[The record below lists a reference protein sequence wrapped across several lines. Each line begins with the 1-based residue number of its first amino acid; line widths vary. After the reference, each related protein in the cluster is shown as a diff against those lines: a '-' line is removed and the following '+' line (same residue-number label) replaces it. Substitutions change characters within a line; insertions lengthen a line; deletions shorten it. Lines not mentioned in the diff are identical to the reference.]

1 MRRVF
6 DALPGPVPV
15 KVLLLIIIVVVALIA
30 LGFLF
35 EFAGD
40 LLDDGGTIG
49 A

>member
-6 DALPGPVPV
+6 EALPGPTPV
-15 KVLLLIIIVVVALIA
+15 KVLIAIVIVVVALIL

-35 EFAGD
+35 EAAGD

-49 A
+49 T

>member
-1 MRRVF
+1 MRRFF

-15 KVLLLIIIVVVALIA
+15 KAVIAVVIVVVVLVA